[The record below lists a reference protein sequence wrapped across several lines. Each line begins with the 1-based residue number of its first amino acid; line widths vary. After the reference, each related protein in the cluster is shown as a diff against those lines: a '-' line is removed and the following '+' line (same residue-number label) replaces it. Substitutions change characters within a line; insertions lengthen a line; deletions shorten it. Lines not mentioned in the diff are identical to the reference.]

1 MPTLYS
7 SPRVNEA
14 VGIQIAA
21 HYQGP
26 GPDSTIPFHS
36 NINRRD
42 AVMPPRTPRLS
53 RDQAIVVL
61 LLVEVLLIVLELT
74 RRRADRSNRFNGRD
88 R

>member
-1 MPTLYS
+1 
-7 SPRVNEA
+7 
-14 VGIQIAA
+14 
-21 HYQGP
+21 
-26 GPDSTIPFHS
+26 
-36 NINRRD
+36 
-42 AVMPPRTPRLS
+42 MPPRTPRLS